1 MIYRHLNEKDRFYI
15 EQRLSEGDSLRSIAR
30 ALGFSPSTIS
40 REIKRHT
47 PIDFKGLYCHRLTSR
62 CAEEKRANAK
72 QGQAFQQIS
81 EEAKMLIHQRLST
94 HTFPDVISQ
103 ELIREH
109 DIQVSESTIYRYIYD
124 DREQGGELYK
134 SLPHSGKPY
143 KKKVKSGDKAKIVN
157 RIGIEQ
163 RPAIA
168 NEKTEFAHFEIDT
181 VVGRDHQSYLLTLVD
196 KANKMCCIRKMSN
209 KQAKTVINTFMNV
222 VGSTFF
228 DFKTITSDNGTEF
241 AGHEAISKITEADFY
256 FARPYR
262 SCDRGLNEHTQDLR
276 IDSCFKT

>member
-1 MIYRHLNEKDRFYI
+1 MHHWMCKIPTEVATL
-15 EQRLSEGDSLRSIAR
+15 
-30 ALGFSPSTIS
+30 T
-40 REIKRHT
+40 
-47 PIDFKGLYCHRLTSR
+47 IDFKGLYCHRLTSR
-62 CAEEKRANAK
+62 CAQEKRANAK

-81 EEAKMLIHQRLST
+81 EEEKMLIHQRLST
-94 HTFPDVISQ
+94 HTSPDVISQ

-109 DIQVSESTIYRYIYD
+109 NIQVSESTIYRYIYD
-124 DREQGGELYK
+124 DRERGGELYK
-134 SLPHSGKPY
+134 NLPHSGKPY
-143 KKKVKSGDKAKIVN
+143 KKKVSRGDQTKIPN
-157 RIGIEQ
+157 RVGIEQ

-168 NEKTEFAHFEIDT
+168 DEKTEFGHFEIDT

-196 KANKMCCIRKMSN
+196 KANKMCCIRKMPN

-262 SCDRGLNEHTQDLR
+262 SCDRGLNEHTNGLIRRFLPKGTDFNEVSDKEMALLR
-276 IDSCFKT
+276 KVIVSFRKVIFLC

>member
-1 MIYRHLNEKDRFYI
+1 MVYRHLNEKDRFYI

-62 CAEEKRANAK
+62 CAQEKRANAK
-72 QGQAFQQIS
+72 QGQAFRQIS

-94 HTFPDVISQ
+94 HTSPDVISQ

-134 SLPHSGKPY
+134 NLPHSGKPY
-143 KKKVKSGDKAKIVN
+143 KKKVNRGDQIKIPN
-157 RIGIEQ
+157 RVGIEH

-168 NEKTEFAHFEIDT
+168 DEKTEFGHFEIDT

-196 KANKMCCIRKMSN
+196 KANKMCCIRKMPN
-209 KQAKTVINTFMNV
+209 KQAKT
-222 VGSTFF
+222 
-228 DFKTITSDNGTEF
+228 GTVAKNYSELQK
-241 AGHEAISKITEADFY
+241 GY
-256 FARPYR
+256 FLVLSA
-262 SCDRGLNEHTQDLR
+262 
-276 IDSCFKT
+276 

>member
-1 MIYRHLNEKDRFYI
+1 MVYRHLNEKDRFYI

-62 CAEEKRANAK
+62 CAQEKRANAK
-72 QGQAFQQIS
+72 QGQAFRQIS

-94 HTFPDVISQ
+94 HTSPDVISQ

-134 SLPHSGKPY
+134 NLPHSGKPY
-143 KKKVKSGDKAKIVN
+143 KLCDADIPNGFIVVAFCW
-157 RIGIEQ
+157 RFCIIGME
-163 RPAIA
+163 
-168 NEKTEFAHFEIDT
+168 N
-181 VVGRDHQSYLLTLVD
+181 TL
-196 KANKMCCIRKMSN
+196 R
-209 KQAKTVINTFMNV
+209 
-222 VGSTFF
+222 GS
-228 DFKTITSDNGTEF
+228 
-241 AGHEAISKITEADFY
+241 EAISKFINELILGTDILFFNIT
-256 FARPYR
+256 
-262 SCDRGLNEHTQDLR
+262 
-276 IDSCFKT
+276 